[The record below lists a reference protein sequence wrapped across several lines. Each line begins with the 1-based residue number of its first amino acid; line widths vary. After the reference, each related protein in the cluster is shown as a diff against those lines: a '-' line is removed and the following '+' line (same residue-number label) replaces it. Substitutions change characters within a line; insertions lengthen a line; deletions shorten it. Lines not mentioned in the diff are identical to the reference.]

1 MQLANAGA
9 VIRSAISE
17 YGSVFSFRGTFQC
30 GVAGLK
36 ADNYSVMLGFP
47 VIFSYGVDDAD
58 AKALRQDS

>member
-17 YGSVFSFRGTFQC
+17 CGSVFSFRGTLQC
-30 GVAGLK
+30 VVSGLET
-36 ADNYSVMLGFP
+36 DNYSVLLGFP
-47 VIFSYGVDDAD
+47 LIFSYGVDDAD